1 MAASPSRPSLL
12 AQFLQY
18 AEFER
23 GLAANTIVSYRREL
37 GRFFAFLEERG
48 LDCLRIDE
56 AGLLDFIRREGRRGG
71 AASSQAHLIST
82 LRSFYRFLLHDDL
95 VDASP
100 AAAVA
105 LPKRWA
111 RLPKYLTIEEID
123 RLLQAPDAATPLGRR
138 DRAVL
143 ELMYA
148 TGLRISEVA
157 QLKAADVY
165 LDEGFLRVRGK
176 GGKERVVPFG
186 GAARSCLQ
194 AYLETVRPVLVGA
207 GDPEPMFVN
216 RGGAPFSR
224 QGLWKMIKGYGGK
237 AGLAARLTPHV
248 LRHSFATHL
257 VERGADLRSV
267 QMLLGHSSITTTE
280 IYTHLAKD
288 QLRRIY
294 DEFHP
299 RARRKGSG
307 NKGGSQA
314 PPADGIRT

>member
-1 MAASPSRPSLL
+1 MAASPSRPSPLE
-12 AQFLQY
+12 QFLQY

-23 GLAANTIVSYRREL
+23 GLSANTIASYRREL
-37 GRFFAFLEERG
+37 GKFFAFLGERR
-48 LDCLRIDE
+48 LDCLRLDE
-56 AGLLDFIRREGRRGG
+56 AGLVDFIRREGRRGG

-111 RLPKYLTIEEID
+111 RLPKYLTTEEVE
-123 RLLQAPDAATPLGRR
+123 RLLEAPDAATPRGLR
-138 DRAVL
+138 DRAIL

-148 TGLRISEVA
+148 TGLRVSEVA

-176 GGKERVVPFG
+176 GGKERVVPFSS
-186 GAARSCLQ
+186 AARSRLQ
-194 AYLETVRPVLVGA
+194 AYLEAGRPALAGGGA
-207 GDPEPMFVN
+207 EPMFVN

-224 QGLWKMIKGYGGK
+224 QGLWKMIKGHGGRV
-237 AGLAARLTPHV
+237 GLAARLTPHV

-288 QLRRIY
+288 QLKRIY

-299 RARRKGSG
+299 RARRKGKES
-307 NKGGSQA
+307 KGGEPGS
-314 PPADGIRT
+314 PR